1 MFGRHPYRITAGGM
15 TLGLALIGC
24 GDNQDP
30 MGADAFWEKIH
41 DEDYAAFARA
51 PGYANRQPAKGP
63 HGDEV
68 VVYVNDTVKTALDG
82 PAIKEWPVGSL
93 IVKDAFAGG
102 EVSDVAAMEK
112 REGGWYWAEWSS
124 DGTATYSG
132 KPDVC
137 TGCHGSGAD
146 FVRAFS
152 LPK

>member
-1 MFGRHPYRITAGGM
+1 MHGRHLHRISATVMAV
-15 TLGLALIGC
+15 GLALNAC

-41 DEDYAAFARA
+41 DEGYASFARA
-51 PGYANRQPAKGP
+51 PGYAERQPARGP

-68 VVYVNDTVKTALDG
+68 VVYVNDAVKAALDG

-93 IVKDAFAGG
+93 IAKDAFSGG
-102 EVSDVAAMEK
+102 EVSAVAAMEK
-112 REGGWYWAEWSS
+112 RAGGWYWAEWSR

-132 KPDVC
+132 KPDLC

-146 FVRAFS
+146 FVRAFP